1 MPRKP
6 MDYSKTLIYK
16 IQHTTDESLL
26 YVGHT
31 TDFTK
36 RKSAHKQHTNRE
48 NGNEYKRKVYTMI
61 RENGGWEMFNMI
73 EVKKFPC
80 NNKREA
86 EAEEDKVMREMKASM
101 NTNRAFLTP
110 DDIKQYYK
118 DWRTIHS
125 EEIKTKSQINRDKL
139 NYDENGEFSIDCFI
153 KKLRK
158 QKEYREAYKQR
169 QREKKNVEQ

>member
-16 IQHTTDESLL
+16 IQHYTYESLL

-48 NGNEYKRKVYTMI
+48 NGNEYNRKVYTMI

-80 NNKREA
+80 NDKREA
-86 EAEEDKVMREMKASM
+86 EAEEDKVMRELKASM

-110 DDIKQYYK
+110 DDV
-118 DWRTIHS
+118 
-125 EEIKTKSQINRDKL
+125 KTKAQIYRDKL
-139 NYDENGEFSIDCFI
+139 KHDENGEFSIDCFI
-153 KKLRK
+153 EKLRK

-169 QREKKNVEQ
+169 QREK